1 MLTGTHAPSLSLSLP
16 LLFLSLSRRFPRSM
30 RTATEAVLSSLV
42 LCHLLSQPASLI
54 ATGRFRAFCA
64 HRWRRYAP
72 TTVSFHLEFRSPQVL
87 QGFAIDHCSHSYRS
101 RSFRF
106 SCIHGTKEWG
116 RTTRGERNLW
126 CHSMPFSIGCTDERG
141 IWNERTLHSSLIF
154 SVISVCAFLV

>member
-1 MLTGTHAPSLSLSLP
+1 MLTGTHALSFSP
-16 LLFLSLSRRFPRSM
+16 FFLSPSRRFPRSM

-72 TTVSFHLEFRSPQVL
+72 TTVSFHLEFRSPRVL

-106 SCIHGTKEWG
+106 SCMGRVPGRESRGRRQEASGTFDVTRCPFQLVV
-116 RTTRGERNLW
+116 RTSAVFEMSELST
-126 CHSMPFSIGCTDERG
+126 
-141 IWNERTLHSSLIF
+141 
-154 SVISVCAFLV
+154 